1 MNNTNRPPD
10 KKPSFVL
17 KEFLAQKDKSTND
30 AVVSL
35 RPNMYALAKTD
46 DAEAK
51 LKKDTIGLVQYDD
64 FKRLKKEI
72 EHNKERQASPA
83 SDSSDSEARRK
94 KLAKLEKK
102 RKSKLSF
109 AFDGNDEEDTEGGV
123 DTSANESSAK
133 PSRSA
138 SVMEGDEDNTTMVIG
153 RKRLKLGKDPSVN
166 TSFLPD
172 REREEQERIE
182 KERRHEEWSKK
193 QEEIKAE
200 TVEIQFAYFD
210 GLSHLGSVKVKKG
223 EPVFNLIDKAKQQ
236 FSAIRD
242 VGAEKLLF
250 AKDDVII
257 PHEMSLYYFQAHE
270 VKGKF
275 GLLFEFYDP
284 ENLGRIRNK
293 NDVRLGRIVTRK
305 YAENNKHIYPC
316 SKWELYDP
324 EKDVSPLHVDVG

>member
-1 MNNTNRPPD
+1 M
-10 KKPSFVL
+10 
-17 KEFLAQKDKSTND
+17 QH
-30 AVVSL
+30 
-35 RPNMYALAKTD
+35 
-46 DAEAK
+46 
-51 LKKDTIGLVQYDD
+51 DD

-72 EHNKERQASPA
+72 EHDKERQVSPA

-109 AFDGNDEEDTEGGV
+109 AFDGDEEDTEGV

-138 SVMEGDEDNTTMVIG
+138 SVLEADEETTTK
-153 RKRLKLGKDPSVN
+153 RKRLKFRKDPSVN

-182 KERRHEEWSKK
+182 KEKK
-193 QEEIKAE
+193 QEEWLQKQEQIKSE
-200 TVEIQFAYFD
+200 EVEIQFAFFD

-223 EPVFNLIDKAKQQ
+223 EPIFNLIDRAKQQ
-236 FSAIRD
+236 FQAIRD
-242 VGAEKLLF
+242 VSAEKLLF
-250 AKDDVII
+250 AKDDIII

-284 ENLGRIRNK
+284 ENMNRVRNK

-324 EKDVSPLHVDVG
+324 EKDVYPLTFVLANFV

>member
-1 MNNTNRPPD
+1 MQ
-10 KKPSFVL
+10 L
-17 KEFLAQKDKSTND
+17 
-30 AVVSL
+30 
-35 RPNMYALAKTD
+35 
-46 DAEAK
+46 
-51 LKKDTIGLVQYDD
+51 DD

-72 EHNKERQASPA
+72 EHNKERQPSPA

-109 AFDGNDEEDTEGGV
+109 AFDGDDEDTEGV

-138 SVMEGDEDNTTMVIG
+138 SVFEGDEETTTK

-182 KERRHEEWSKK
+182 KERKHKEWVYE
-193 QEEIKAE
+193 QEQIKAE
-200 TVEIQFAYFD
+200 EVEIQFAFFD
-210 GLSHLGSVKVKKG
+210 GLSRLGSVKVKKG
-223 EPVFNLIDKAKQQ
+223 EPIFNLIDRAKQQ
-236 FSAIRD
+236 FQEIRD
-242 VGAEKLLF
+242 VAAEKLLF
-250 AKDDVII
+250 AKDDIII

-270 VKGKF
+270 VRGKF

-284 ENLGRIRNK
+284 ENMNRLRNK

-324 EKDVSPLHVDVG
+324 ERDVSPLTLVLG